1 MAPRDRS
8 ISDPRHMSDEE
19 AIVRVLAGEAD
30 AFAAIV
36 HRYRDN
42 YARFATRMV
51 GSAADA
57 EDALQ
62 LAFVRAYRALDQC
75 RNPARFGVWFYQ
87 IVVNE
92 CRAFASRRTRRERW
106 YTADDSALDSIAVEE
121 PASGGDG
128 PSLGEIQR
136 ALDQLPAEQREAFVL
151 KHVEGESYETMSELT
166 GVGVSALKMR
176 VKRACDR
183 LRELLEEVH
192 RDRPAA

>member
-1 MAPRDRS
+1 MP
-8 ISDPRHMSDEE
+8 DEE
-19 AIVRVLAGEAD
+19 AIVRVLAGEVD

-51 GSAADA
+51 GSRADA

-75 RNPARFGVWFYQ
+75 RTPARFGIWFHR

-92 CRAFASRRTRRERW
+92 CRAFASRRSRRERW
-106 YTADDSALDSIAVEE
+106 YAGDDAALAMVAADESSATGE
-121 PASGGDG
+121 GDG
-128 PSLGEIQR
+128 PSSGEIQR
-136 ALDQLPAEQREAFVL
+136 ALDQLPVEQREAFVL
-151 KHVEGESYETMSELT
+151 KHVEGVSYETMSELT
-166 GVGVSALKMR
+166 GTGVSALKMR
-176 VKRACDR
+176 VKRACSR

-192 RDRPAA
+192 RD

>member
-8 ISDPRHMSDEE
+8 TSDPRHMSDEE

-36 HRYRDN
+36 HRYRDS

-51 GSAADA
+51 GSHADA

-62 LAFVRAYRALDQC
+62 TAFVRAYGALDKC
-75 RNPARFGVWFYQ
+75 RDPARFGAWFHQ

-92 CRAFASRRTRRERW
+92 CRAFASRRSRRERW
-106 YTADDSALDSIAVEE
+106 YAADDSMLASIAAEE
-121 PASGGDG
+121 LATASDARG
-128 PSLGEIQR
+128 PSSGEIQR
-136 ALDQLPAEQREAFVL
+136 ALGQLPVAQREAFVL
-151 KHVEGESYETMSELT
+151 KHVEEMDYDRMSELT
-166 GVGVSALKMR
+166 GTGVSALKMR
-176 VKRACDR
+176 VKRACLR

-192 RDRPAA
+192 RE

>member
-1 MAPRDRS
+1 
-8 ISDPRHMSDEE
+8 MSDEE

-42 YARFATRMV
+42 YARFATRML

-57 EDALQ
+57 DDALQ

-75 RNPARFGVWFYQ
+75 RNPARFAVWFYQ

-92 CRAFASRRTRRERW
+92 CRAFASRRARRERW
-106 YTADDSALDSIAVEE
+106 YADDDSALSAVAIEGD
-121 PASGGDG
+121 AADRRDG
-128 PSLGEIQR
+128 PSLGEIQH
-136 ALDQLPAEQREAFVL
+136 ALDQLPVEQREAFVL
-151 KHVEGESYETMSELT
+151 KHVEGASYDTMSELT

-176 VKRACDR
+176 VKRACLR

-192 RDRPAA
+192 HD

>member
-1 MAPRDRS
+1 MGHRDLGS
-8 ISDPRHMSDEE
+8 GDLQHMSDEE

-51 GSAADA
+51 GSQADA

-62 LAFVRAYRALDQC
+62 MAFVRAYRALDQC
-75 RNPARFGVWFYQ
+75 RDPRRFAPWFYQ

-92 CRAFASRRTRRERW
+92 CRTFAARRTRRERW
-106 YTADDSALDSIAVEE
+106 YAADDSALESIA
-121 PASGGDG
+121 ADDSLGGDDGDG
-128 PSLGEIQR
+128 PSLGDIQR
-136 ALDQLPAEQREAFVL
+136 ALDELPVEQREAFVL
-151 KHVEGESYETMSELT
+151 KHVEGTSYEEMSELT
-166 GVGVSALKMR
+166 GAGISALKMR
-176 VKRACDR
+176 VKRACLR

-192 RDRPAA
+192 HD

>member
-1 MAPRDRS
+1 
-8 ISDPRHMSDEE
+8 MSDEE

-57 EDALQ
+57 EDVLQ

-75 RNPARFGVWFYQ
+75 RDPARFGVWFYQ

-92 CRAFASRRTRRERW
+92 CRAFASRRSRRDRW

-121 PASGGDG
+121 PAAGGDG
-128 PSLGEIQR
+128 PSLGEIQG

-151 KHVEGESYETMSELT
+151 KHVEGVSYETMSELT
-166 GVGVSALKMR
+166 GAGISALKMR
-176 VKRACDR
+176 VKRACER